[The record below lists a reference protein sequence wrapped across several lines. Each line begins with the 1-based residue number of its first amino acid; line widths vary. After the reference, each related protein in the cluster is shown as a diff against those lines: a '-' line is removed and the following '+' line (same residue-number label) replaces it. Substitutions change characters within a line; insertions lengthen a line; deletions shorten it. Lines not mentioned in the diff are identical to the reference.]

1 MNKDKVS
8 EALNGLDEA
17 YITEAENTFS
27 RRPRYHAWAAA
38 AAACLALVLGAGLM
52 IGKAGRGP
60 RIQKGMAF
68 CVEPMINMGTE
79 KVLLCD
85 DEWTIVTA
93 DGKPAAN
100 YENTIIITD
109 NGPEMTTFEED

>member
-1 MNKDKVS
+1 MHMEPDVPNF
-8 EALNGLDEA
+8 G
-17 YITEAENTFS
+17 
-27 RRPRYHAWAAA
+27 RP
-38 AAACLALVLGAGLM
+38 
-52 IGKAGRGP
+52 GRGA
-60 RIQKGMAF
+60 RIVKGMAF

-93 DGKPAAN
+93 DNKPAAH

-109 NGPEMTTFEED
+109 NGPEMTTFEEDL